1 MRVFAMR
8 ALIVSIVFAL
18 LGVSATVYAVKKG
31 GEVVELNRQIVKI
44 NKDNKDKIDNL
55 NKEHAAQIQ
64 KLQDERDRD
73 NEIQYGLADIL
84 SKLSKL
90 GINVN
95 EQLNQIKNRP
105 IYNVRCTDNDGLQQ
119 INKYAGKTPA
129 EINRN

>member
-8 ALIVSIVFAL
+8 TIIICIVFAI
-18 LGVSATVYAVKKG
+18 LGVSSTVYAVKKG

-44 NKDNKDKIDNL
+44 NKDNQSKIDNL
-55 NKEHAAQIQ
+55 NKEHAAQIK
-64 KLQDERDRD
+64 KLQDDRERD

-95 EQLNQIKNRP
+95 EQLNQIKSRP

-119 INKYAGKTPA
+119 INKYAGKSPS